1 MAKIKIRC
9 RIATRNVQII
19 EMDTSNHLYELLD
32 ALREQGLP
40 EKENDET
47 KFTYNG
53 KTFSMDSRSTFEKI
67 GMLKDANIVVFNQ
80 AISGFIFIFLF

>member
-32 ALREQGLP
+32 ALKEKGLP
-40 EKENDET
+40 EK
-47 KFTYNG
+47 
-53 KTFSMDSRSTFEKI
+53 
-67 GMLKDANIVVFNQ
+67 
-80 AISGFIFIFLF
+80 